1 MKINKTRFSKP
12 LRVKTHSILEFKLC
26 LAAVFFTLH
35 LNIFPYRFFGN
46 ATLERKH
53 I

>member
-1 MKINKTRFSKP
+1 
-12 LRVKTHSILEFKLC
+12 